1 MQAKRARHRA
11 AAPCCS
17 LPAAANAGLATTQGH
32 HARARAHAQRGRCV
46 QKQHAV
52 CCLAGCPSV
61 WLAGWPVVAV
71 CGARFVYT
79 PPSPYRCLPCTMF
92 HVAPCCPLALR
103 RKYVSF
109 VTPPLDMLRLSSLAL
124 VTRPAHLSLLGLRPA
139 HRACIHHMSTAP
151 APLPDNSIKELV
163 GDASTTESL
172 LACKIG
178 GCCGKDTPLLSLPVS
193 DPFCPTSQLEGVHH
207 HRDKPEP
214 RLGPAQALHDRLSAI
229 PGWRLSGDETVI
241 SRELC

>member
-92 HVAPCCPLALR
+92 HVAPCCPLALI
-103 RKYVSF
+103 RKIRFEIV
-109 VTPPLDMLRLSSLAL
+109 LRY
-124 VTRPAHLSLLGLRPA
+124 
-139 HRACIHHMSTAP
+139 
-151 APLPDNSIKELV
+151 
-163 GDASTTESL
+163 
-172 LACKIG
+172 
-178 GCCGKDTPLLSLPVS
+178 TPLGHAETEFARARHSSGAPQPARPS
-193 DPFCPTSQLEGVHH
+193 PSA
-207 HRDKPEP
+207 P
-214 RLGPAQALHDRLSAI
+214 RLHPPHVHRSSAASRQLHKGAGR
-229 PGWRLSGDETVI
+229 
-241 SRELC
+241 

>member
-1 MQAKRARHRA
+1 MR
-11 AAPCCS
+11 PE
-17 LPAAANAGLATTQGH
+17 ATCRVLSG
-32 HARARAHAQRGRCV
+32 
-46 QKQHAV
+46 
-52 CCLAGCPSV
+52 
-61 WLAGWPVVAV
+61 WLSV
-71 CGARFVYT
+71 CGASRVAGRCCLRCAVRVH
-79 PPSPYRCLPCTMF
+79 PPFALPLF
-92 HVAPCCPLALR
+92 ALYHVPCRTLLSVSAD
-103 RKYVSF
+103 KKESF